1 MRIVDCRLRIYAVIT
16 PLCVRNPQSSMPDW
30 KPEIR
35 RRLAGLRLAP
45 TREAAIVEELAQ
57 HLDDCYAESL
67 SGGATEAEAYRA
79 VLAELSESELLQW
92 ELRRIE
98 RQINP
103 EPIILGTNRR
113 TNMIAD
119 LWQDLRY
126 GARILLKKPGF
137 SAVVVLTL
145 ALGIGANAALFSVV
159 NSVLLNPLPYP
170 QPEQLVALS
179 QRTPTTA
186 AGSISYPN
194 FLDWQKEN
202 QTLSALAVSR
212 QSSFALLGTGEAE
225 RVRGR
230 RCTANLFSVLG
241 VKPALGRDFAPG
253 EDERGAAPVV
263 MISAE
268 LWQRWFGAAPDAA
281 GKSLTVDDRSYTIV
295 GVLPANFT
303 LYRGT
308 DVYIPMGQ
316 WNNDGL
322 QNRSAGMGLQGIG
335 RLKPGVTLA
344 QAQADLAGV
353 MRRLA
358 EAYPE
363 ANRGVGAAVV
373 PLKERLVG
381 DVGSSLWMLLGAVGL
396 VLLIA
401 CVNVSNLLL
410 ARATGRTRE
419 FAIRAALGASHSRL
433 LRQSLTES
441 TLLALAGGGMGLLL
455 AALGTRA
462 ALGAL
467 PTGLPRA
474 DEVGLDTRVLLFTA
488 AISLLTGVLA
498 GLAPALKTS
507 QWRLAETLKESGRGA
522 GGGRHRAQGAL
533 VAVEVALA
541 LVLLIG
547 AGLMIRTLS
556 ALWQVDPG
564 FRPDNVLTF
573 GLSFPPSM
581 RALTQEGRRAAL
593 RDLSDRLNSAPG
605 VKAASFSLG
614 ASPMQGEGSASFWL
628 DGQPRPASA
637 SEMRRALAYA
647 VEPGYLTAMS
657 IPLKQGRFFTAQ
669 DEAGTQPV
677 VVIDEVFA
685 RQHFPNSDPLGKRIN
700 WDRGPAEIV
709 GVVGHV
715 KQWGLDADDS
725 HALRAQ
731 LYLPFRQFGW
741 NSEANVMARV
751 EGAEGKATAQFD
763 ALRRVVQSQHIHNV
777 IYEPQTMN
785 EVIADT
791 LARRRFA
798 MILLNAFAIVALL
811 LSSIGLYGVISYLV
825 GQATHEL
832 GVRLALGAQRRDV
845 LLLVLSQG
853 MKMTLSGVALG
864 LLAALGLTRLLAQ
877 MLYGVSA
884 TDPVTFAGIALLLVA
899 VALAACFVPAWR
911 ATKVDPLVA
920 LRHE

>member
-1 MRIVDCRLRIYAVIT
+1 V
-16 PLCVRNPQSSMPDW
+16 PEW

-35 RRLAGLRLAP
+35 RRLANLKLVP

-57 HLDDCYAESL
+57 HLEDCYAEWL
-67 SGGATEAEAYRA
+67 AGGATPAEAYRQT
-79 VLAELSESELLQW
+79 LAELSESELLAR
-92 ELRRIE
+92 ELRRVE
-98 RQINP
+98 RQVAQ
-103 EPIILGTNRR
+103 EPIVPGINRR
-113 TNMIAD
+113 TNMITD
-119 LWQDLRY
+119 LWQDLRH
-126 GARILLKKPGF
+126 GARMLLKNPGF
-137 SAVVVLTL
+137 SAVIVLTL
-145 ALGIGANAALFSVV
+145 SLGIGANAALFSVV
-159 NSVLLNPLPYP
+159 NGVLLNPLPYP
-170 QPEQLVALS
+170 QPEQLVALN
-179 QRTPTTA
+179 QRTSNVA

-194 FLDWQKEN
+194 FLDWQREN
-202 QTLSALAVSR
+202 QSFTAMAVSR
-212 QSSFALLGTGEAE
+212 QSSFALVGAGEAE

-268 LWQRWFGAAPDAA
+268 LWQRRFGGAPDVA
-281 GKSLTVDDRSYTIV
+281 GKSLIVDDRSYTIA

-322 QNRSAGMGLQGIG
+322 QNRSAGLGLQGIG
-335 RLKPGVTLA
+335 RLKPGVSLA
-344 QAQADLAGV
+344 QAQADLERV
-353 MRRLA
+353 MRGLA

-363 ANRGVGAAVV
+363 ANRGVGAAIA

-381 DVGSSLWMLLGAVGL
+381 DVGPNLWMLLGAVGF

-419 FAIRAALGASHSRL
+419 FAIRAALGAGQWRL

-441 TLLALAGGGMGLLL
+441 TLLALVGGGLGLLL
-455 AALGTRA
+455 AAWGTRA
-462 ALGAL
+462 ALNVL

-474 DEVGLDTRVLLFTA
+474 DEVGLDARVLFFTA
-488 AISLLTGVLA
+488 AVSLLTGVLA

-522 GGGRHRAQGAL
+522 GGGRHRAQGVL

-547 AGLMIRTLS
+547 AGLMIRTLI

-581 RALTQEGRRAAL
+581 RDLSAEGRRAAL
-593 RDLSDRLNSAPG
+593 RDLSDRLNSMPG
-605 VKAASFSLG
+605 VKAASFSLL
-614 ASPMQGEGSASFWL
+614 ASLMQNGSSSFFWL
-628 DGQPRPASA
+628 DGQPKPAST
-637 SEMRRALAYA
+637 SEMHRTLVYG
-647 VEPGYLTAMS
+647 VEPGYLTAMG

-669 DEAGTQPV
+669 DETGTQGV
-677 VVIDEVFA
+677 AVIDEVFA
-685 RQHFPNSDPLGKRIN
+685 RQYFPNTNPIGKRVN
-700 WDRGPAEIV
+700 LVFNQSPSEIV

-715 KQWGLDADDS
+715 KQWGLDTDDS

-731 LYLPFRQFGW
+731 LYLPFRQLGW
-741 NSEANVMARV
+741 NSEADVVVRV

-763 ALRRVVQSQHIHNV
+763 ALRRVVQSQHPHNV

-785 EVIADT
+785 EVIADS

-798 MILLNAFAIVALL
+798 MILLNAFAAVALV
-811 LSSIGLYGVISYLV
+811 LSSVGLYGVISYLV
-825 GQATHEL
+825 GQRTQEL
-832 GVRLALGAQRRDV
+832 GIRLALGAERRDV
-845 LLLVLSQG
+845 LRLVLGQG
-853 MKMTLSGVALG
+853 MKMTMGGVALG
-864 LLAALGLTRLLAQ
+864 LLTAWGLTRLLAQ

-899 VALAACFVPAWR
+899 VALLACFVPAWR

-920 LRHE
+920 LRCE